1 MADPAVSRP
10 TTTGSTSFFHS
21 AVALL
26 LYVGFLHINAAVL
39 LGAALLLPAR
49 YFAAVAGFLLLTLV
63 IPVDDKSNFGNRLS
77 RCFLFAINRN
87 STGRFIF
94 LSSQN
99 RFFFEIFRYIL
110 KHITGYF
117 PITLHADDV
126 DAFDPDQAYV
136 IGYEPHSLVPI
147 ANSVLSSHAGLLP
160 LPKIKVTAN
169 SASFLIPFMRHI
181 WTWVGHVPV
190 TRKSFLKCLGAGYSV
205 VVVPGGVRE
214 MVHMVHDSEVAY
226 LKSRKGFVKIAIET
240 GRPLVPVFCFGQ
252 NKIYKWWN
260 PGEKL
265 SARIYGAIKFPPT
278 IFLGRFGS
286 PIPFRHP
293 LHIVVGK
300 PIEVK
305 RNPKPTLEEVDE
317 AHAQFVRA
325 LQELFEKYKAR
336 VGYPNLELRIL

>member
-77 RCFLFAINRN
+77 R
-87 STGRFIF
+87 
-94 LSSQN
+94 
-99 RFFFEIFRYIL
+99 YIL

-126 DAFDPDQAYV
+126 DAFDPNQAYV

-305 RNPKPTLEEVDE
+305 RNPKPTPEEVDE

-325 LQELFEKYKAR
+325 LQELFEKYKAK